1 MTRRPPL
8 VLDKVRH
15 SGEDFKTVL
24 DNQQTL
30 KWGDVLF

>member
-1 MTRRPPL
+1 MTRPPPL
-8 VLDKVRH
+8 VLDKVVH
-15 SGEDFKTVL
+15 SSEHVEIVL